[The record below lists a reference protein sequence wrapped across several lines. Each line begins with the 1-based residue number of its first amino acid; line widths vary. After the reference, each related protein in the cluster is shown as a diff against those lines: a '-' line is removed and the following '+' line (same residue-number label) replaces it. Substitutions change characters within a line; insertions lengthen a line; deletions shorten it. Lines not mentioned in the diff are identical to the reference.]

1 MIAGRG
7 STIVAMRG
15 TATSVQ
21 TSEHFATNK
30 ALGKRPFRTPFTL
43 KIPEG
48 RGRTSGVVK
57 YSN

>member
-1 MIAGRG
+1 M
-7 STIVAMRG
+7 AMRG